1 MYHTWHNVENW
12 VSYSN
17 KKIGQQIAGYKV
29 EMCKSMTTI
38 KPCHCQAFKKV
49 PMGRVML
56 HRQWNWI
63 SSGVCFLA
71 FCSLTQPFAKKDRF
85 WSIFLFSETFHE
97 IFIFLAKTAS
107 KSKILENRPYLKFN
121 FTFCTTSP
129 YPLGSFLKLGNGIVW
144 FWSYFYTF
152 LPCNQQF
159 AAQFSYCCNSLNF
172 QHYVFI

>member
-1 MYHTWHNVENW
+1 MYQTWHIVENW

-17 KKIGQQIAGYKV
+17 KKIGQQIAGYMV
-29 EMCKSMTTI
+29 EKCKSMTTI

-49 PMGRVML
+49 PMGRVMF

-97 IFIFLAKTAS
+97 IFIFLE
-107 KSKILENRPYLKFN
+107 KSCIIEQNARKQTLLIIQFYCLYNITLPIG
-121 FTFCTTSP
+121 TFFKAWQWYC
-129 YPLGSFLKLGNGIVW
+129 LIVVLL
-144 FWSYFYTF
+144 FHIST
-152 LPCNQQF
+152 L
-159 AAQFSYCCNSLNF
+159 
-172 QHYVFI
+172 